1 MRGVLLIA
9 RRELGAYFN
18 SFWGY
23 LVVSVI
29 LVINGL
35 LFNAFAMGDR
45 PKLSFEVLR
54 DFFYFSFG
62 TTVIASILITMR
74 LLAEERQT
82 GTMTLLNASPL
93 SEWQIVIGK
102 YLSAMLFLFTML
114 ALSTYMPALVFVNG
128 KVSLGHIGAGYLGLM
143 LVGSASIAI
152 GTFGSALSRSQL
164 VAAVV
169 GGVIVV
175 FLLITWLLARI
186 ADPPLKEI
194 LSYMSL
200 FDHHYRRSFM
210 EGQIHVRDVIYY
222 VSVTFAFLVL
232 SIRWLSARRWK

>member
-1 MRGVLLIA
+1 MRGVFLIA

-18 SFWGY
+18 SLWGY

-35 LFNAFAMGDR
+35 LFNAFAMGDK

-62 TTVIASILITMR
+62 TTVIASIFITMR
-74 LLAEERQT
+74 LIAEERQT
-82 GTMTLLNASPL
+82 GTITLIHASPL
-93 SEWQIVIGK
+93 AEWQVILGK
-102 YLSAMLFLFTML
+102 YLSAMVFLLVML
-114 ALSTYMPALVFVNG
+114 GLSTYMPALVFVNG
-128 KVSLGHIGAGYLGLM
+128 KVSLGHIGAGYLGLV
-143 LVGSASIAI
+143 LVGSAVIAI
-152 GTFGSALSRSQL
+152 GTFASTLSRSQL

-169 GGVIVV
+169 GGVIAV

-200 FDHHYRRSFM
+200 FDQHYRKSFM
-210 EGQIHVRDVIYY
+210 EGTIQTRDIVYY
-222 VSVTFAFLVL
+222 VSVTFAFLVM
-232 SIRWLSARRWK
+232 SIRSIAARRWK

>member
-1 MRGVLLIA
+1 MRGVFLIA
-9 RRELGAYFN
+9 KRELGSYFN
-18 SFWGY
+18 SMWGY

-35 LFNAFAMGDR
+35 LFNAFAMSDK

-74 LLAEERQT
+74 LIAEERQN
-82 GTMTLLNASPL
+82 GTMTLIHASPL
-93 SEWQIVIGK
+93 AEWQVIVGK
-102 YLSAMLFLFTML
+102 YASAMAFLLLMLGLSA
-114 ALSTYMPALVFVNG
+114 YMPALVFVNG
-128 KVSLGHIGAGYLGLM
+128 KVSIGHIGAGYLGLA
-143 LVGSASIAI
+143 LVGSAVVSI
-152 GTFGSALSRSQL
+152 GTFASTLSRSQL

-169 GGVIVV
+169 GGVIAV

-200 FDHHYRRSFM
+200 FDRHFRRTFM
-210 EGQIHVRDVIYY
+210 EGQLHTRDVLYY
-222 VSVTFAFLVL
+222 VSLTFAFLVL
-232 SIRWLSARRWK
+232 SVRSISARRWK

>member
-18 SFWGY
+18 SLWGY
-23 LVVSVI
+23 LIIAVI
-29 LVINGL
+29 LMINGL
-35 LFNAFAMGDR
+35 LFNAFAMGDS

-62 TTVIASILITMR
+62 TTVIASIFITMR
-74 LLAEERQT
+74 LIAEERQT
-82 GTMTLLNASPL
+82 GTIVLIQASPL
-93 SEWQIVIGK
+93 AEWQIILGK
-102 YLSAMLFLFTML
+102 YFSALVFLLVMLVLSG
-114 ALSTYMPALVFVNG
+114 YMPALVFVNG
-128 KVSLGHIGAGYLGLM
+128 KVSLGHIGAGYLGLT
-143 LVGSASIAI
+143 LVGAATLAI
-152 GTFGSALSRSQL
+152 GTFASTLSRSQL

-169 GGVIVV
+169 GGVFVV

-200 FDHHYRRSFM
+200 FDRHYRRSFM
-210 EGQIHVRDVIYY
+210 EGQIHLRDIVFYL
-222 VSVTFAFLVL
+222 SLAFSFLVL
-232 SIRWLSARRWK
+232 SIRVISGRRWK